1 MELLFIDWWV
11 WLIGFVLL
19 IFSSTLLIL
28 AEDKDYYE
36 CGNDWWAFVSFIAG
50 FALFQFATSL
60 NPFGWLRDNALVFA
74 VFILV
79 YFIVGFC
86 WSIFKWFRFVRWAYK
101 KYLQDKKYHTEPDS
115 ILKYFEDY
123 PPNVNK
129 NKARIIRWI
138 IAWPIS
144 VFWAVTK
151 DLVGL
156 ETTL

>member
-1 MELLFIDWWV
+1 
-11 WLIGFVLL
+11 
-19 IFSSTLLIL
+19 
-28 AEDKDYYE
+28 
-36 CGNDWWAFVSFIAG
+36 
-50 FALFQFATSL
+50 
-60 NPFGWLRDNALVFA
+60 
-74 VFILV
+74 
-79 YFIVGFC
+79 VGFC

-151 DLVGL
+151 DLVVWIAEKLYNLAGRFYKKIADIIFAELIKEREQIQKEKELQL
-156 ETTL
+156 ERKEAIEKKEKEEFEEKMRSAKLLK